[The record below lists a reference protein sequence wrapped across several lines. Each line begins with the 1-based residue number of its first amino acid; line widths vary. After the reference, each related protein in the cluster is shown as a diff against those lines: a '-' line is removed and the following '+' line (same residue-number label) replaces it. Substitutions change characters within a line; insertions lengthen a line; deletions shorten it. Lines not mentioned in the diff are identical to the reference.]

1 MLENFS
7 KQNVDSLLI
16 FPERGKFD
24 KSYKT
29 IKDFYQ
35 IENNFEIKTYKH
47 YLPFNSFQ
55 YFEKLNFLISS
66 FLWSL
71 YGVIKVKKILESK
84 DVIMTRTHWIA
95 YFASMFSNLIVYE
108 CHKFSKT
115 DKFIFKRI
123 KNNKNVVIVFPNKN
137 LKDSYELGKT
147 LTSNSLILN
156 SSFDEDYFKNINVN
170 RYPKRVLFVGSLLRF
185 NKSRNISEIFQKR
198 TRTNR

>member
-55 YFEKLNFLISS
+55 YFEKLNFLTSS

-71 YGVIKVKKILESK
+71 YGCLFYTSPSPR
-84 DVIMTRTHWIA
+84 DA
-95 YFASMFSNLIVYE
+95 
-108 CHKFSKT
+108 
-115 DKFIFKRI
+115 
-123 KNNKNVVIVFPNKN
+123 
-137 LKDSYELGKT
+137 T
-147 LTSNSLILN
+147 L
-156 SSFDEDYFKNINVN
+156 
-170 RYPKRVLFVGSLLRF
+170 
-185 NKSRNISEIFQKR
+185 
-198 TRTNR
+198 